1 MPARPA
7 AVANPSAPSYTRHP
21 PAPDAPIYLDNL
33 ATTPV
38 DPRVLEAV
46 LPFLE
51 RHFGNASSTTHGFGW
66 QAADAVTAAR
76 AEVARLIGAKER
88 EIVFTSGA
96 TEANNLALKGV
107 AEASGRPGGRII
119 TCATEHP
126 SVLDCCASLEKRGFE
141 IVVLPVDRYGMLDPA
156 ELRAALSEDTLLIS
170 VMAANNELGT
180 IQSLV
185 EIGEVAREF
194 AVPWHCDGAQAVG
207 KIPLD
212 VDALGIDLLS
222 ISAHKLYAPK
232 GEGALYVRSNR
243 RPRLRLAAQLEG
255 GGQERGMRSGTI
267 NVPGAVGLGKGSE
280 IARLEM
286 AAEAARLR
294 TLREVLQRKLEAAG
308 TAVANGHPER
318 RLPGCLS
325 LRFVDVDSGR
335 LMNGLRDRVA
345 FSSGSACKSGRA
357 GPSHVLKAIGLDDTA
372 AAETVRFGI
381 GRFTT
386 EEEIESAVDFI
397 LSAIAKERKS
407 VAAA

>member
-1 MPARPA
+1 
-7 AVANPSAPSYTRHP
+7 
-21 PAPDAPIYLDNL
+21 
-33 ATTPV
+33 
-38 DPRVLEAV
+38 VLEAV

-357 GPSHVLKAIGLDDTA
+357 GPSHVLKAVGLDDTA

-386 EEEIESAVDFI
+386 EGEIESAVDFI